1 MTFSAWPGGSH
12 SAIKAMKNL
21 PPWPEFRKPGENI
34 VLLITKEIIVNKGTL
49 LAYLIEI
56 DDIIE
61 NAGALLTLP
70 DICMQIKRLVADPTA
85 SVDDLAGLIAK
96 DPALTARL
104 LRIVNS
110 PIYYF
115 QRKISTVAEA
125 IPLIGASQL
134 YNLALATTAAAIIQT
149 VGGSYIE
156 LKTLWKKAVYSA
168 IFAKSISPNKS
179 RDGENLFVAGL
190 LSDIGALAVV
200 KYVPEIALTAIGAP
214 KKGQFPWQREK
225 EVLGFTVAKVSGA
238 LLTSWN
244 LPDEIT
250 VPVSWQHL
258 PENGQ
263 SHFLSCC
270 ILHIATRLA
279 AETIEKD
286 QGRTLDYRQAI
297 LKKPLAQLGMD
308 NKDIEAKVS
317 EANEIAPDI
326 LNIFTI

>member
-1 MTFSAWPGGSH
+1 M
-12 SAIKAMKNL
+12 
-21 PPWPEFRKPGENI
+21 
-34 VLLITKEIIVNKGTL
+34 
-49 LAYLIEI
+49 AYLIEI

-70 DICMQIKRLVADPTA
+70 DICMQIKRLVADPAA
-85 SVDDLAGLIAK
+85 SNNDLAGLIAK

-104 LRIVNS
+104 LKIVNS

-115 QRKISTVAEA
+115 PGKIATVSEA

-156 LKTLWKKAVYSA
+156 MKTLWKKAVYSA
-168 IFAKSISPNKS
+168 IFAKSLSLNKS
-179 RDGENLFVAGL
+179 RDCENLFVAGL

-200 KYVPEIALTAIGAP
+200 KYVPGIALTAIGAP

-238 LLTSWN
+238 LLAAWN

-250 VPVSWQHL
+250 IP
-258 PENGQ
+258 
-263 SHFLSCC
+263 
-270 ILHIATRLA
+270 
-279 AETIEKD
+279 
-286 QGRTLDYRQAI
+286 
-297 LKKPLAQLGMD
+297 MM
-308 NKDIEAKVS
+308 
-317 EANEIAPDI
+317 
-326 LNIFTI
+326 

>member
-1 MTFSAWPGGSH
+1 M
-12 SAIKAMKNL
+12 
-21 PPWPEFRKPGENI
+21 
-34 VLLITKEIIVNKGTL
+34 
-49 LAYLIEI
+49 
-56 DDIIE
+56 
-61 NAGALLTLP
+61 TLP
-70 DICMQIKRLVADPTA
+70 DICMQIKRLVANPAA
-85 SVDDLAGLIAK
+85 SNDDLSGLIAK

-104 LRIVNS
+104 LKIVNS
-110 PIYYF
+110 PLYYF
-115 QRKISTVAEA
+115 PGKISTVSEA

-156 LKTLWKKAVYSA
+156 MKTLWKKAVYSA
-168 IFAKSISPNKS
+168 IFAKSLSQDKS

-250 VPVSWQHL
+250 IPVFRRHVPEKEQ
-258 PENGQ
+258 P
-263 SHFLSCC
+263 HFLSCC

-279 AETIEKD
+279 SEIIDKA
-286 QGRTLDYRQAI
+286 QGQTLDYRKAI
-297 LKKPLAQLGMD
+297 LKEPLAQLGMND
-308 NKDIEAKVS
+308 EDLDTMVS
-317 EANEIAPDI
+317 DVIEIAPEI